1 MSKGE
6 THIALEA
13 EIKILQSNV
22 KELQKQLADA
32 HKRIGELTP
41 KKDATEEVMNQ
52 QQLLQEL
59 KFEVAAMQE
68 KLDNKNQEL
77 IDNIPNVMDSKQVLK
92 EGN

>member
-41 KKDATEEVMNQ
+41 RKDATEEVMNQ

>member
-1 MSKGE
+1 
-6 THIALEA
+6 
-13 EIKILQSNV
+13 
-22 KELQKQLADA
+22 
-32 HKRIGELTP
+32 
-41 KKDATEEVMNQ
+41 MNQ